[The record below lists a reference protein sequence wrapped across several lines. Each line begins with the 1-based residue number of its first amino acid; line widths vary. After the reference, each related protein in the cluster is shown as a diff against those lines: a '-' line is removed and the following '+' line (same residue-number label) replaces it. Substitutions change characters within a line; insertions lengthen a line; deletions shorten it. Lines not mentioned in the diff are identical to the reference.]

1 MVVLWKSEV
10 VFIYLVLIMNECF
23 GVCNRADD
31 CTALHVL
38 NMTQTDVR
46 AFFFVRCR

>member
-1 MVVLWKSEV
+1 MTVILWKSEV
-10 VFIYLVLIMNECF
+10 IFIYLFLIMNERF

-38 NMTQTDVR
+38 NMTQTNVR
-46 AFFFVRCR
+46 VFFARGR